1 LDDGVLADDPSIVFN
16 DFQKIIE
23 LSSKIGLSLNY
34 KKCELLI
41 ISDNTTIKSNLLNDF
56 SNIAPGISLQEFD
69 NISLLGCP
77 LTNGGISKSIK
88 EKINTFKRFSNCLK
102 FLPSHS
108 AYFLLKNS
116 LSIPRMTYLL
126 RCSPC
131 WRSNDD
137 LIEYDTFLKETLKD
151 ICNCSFNENS
161 WLNLLFQY
169 LWEV

>member
-1 LDDGVLADDPSIVFN
+1 MILCSIVFN

-41 ISDNTTIKSNLLNDF
+41 ISDNTTIKSILLKDF

-88 EKINTFKRFSNCLK
+88 EKINTFKRFSNGLIVIYLTSSCVIFSFHSSFKLVHSCQKKPKLHKNKLNTTFFCSTRPLK
-102 FLPSHS
+102 AP
-108 AYFLLKNS
+108 N
-116 LSIPRMTYLL
+116 R
-126 RCSPC
+126 
-131 WRSNDD
+131 
-137 LIEYDTFLKETLKD
+137 
-151 ICNCSFNENS
+151 
-161 WLNLLFQY
+161 
-169 LWEV
+169 